1 MHSISSGCNGARAG
15 GFSLLEMLVAISIL
29 ALSLGVLYEAVSGA
43 TRNVRTDEKYAY
55 GVELARSLLAENA
68 RVPVS
73 GTHSRG
79 ETAGGFSWY
88 VAAAPMRPEKLNL
101 SDGALQEIEVAVS
114 WQDGRKRR
122 RVVLHSIVEGYRP

>member
-1 MHSISSGCNGARAG
+1 
-15 GFSLLEMLVAISIL
+15 MLVAISIL
-29 ALSLGVLYEAVSGA
+29 ALSLGVLYEAVSG
-43 TRNVRTDEKYAY
+43 
-55 GVELARSLLAENA
+55 AENA

-88 VAAAPMRPEKLNL
+88 VAAAPMRVAKLNL
-101 SDGALQEIEVAVS
+101 NDGALQEIEVAVS